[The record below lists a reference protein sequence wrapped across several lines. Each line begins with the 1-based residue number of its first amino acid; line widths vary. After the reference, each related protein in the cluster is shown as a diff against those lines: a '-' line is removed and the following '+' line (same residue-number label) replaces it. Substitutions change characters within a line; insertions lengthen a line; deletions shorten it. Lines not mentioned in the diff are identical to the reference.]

1 MKKTISVLAVALA
14 ALGAAPE
21 PETNE
26 SFTYNVVAVKRRLL
40 LASTGGEL
48 ELKEGDKAQSG
59 ASLRTGSRSSAD
71 LVVAERAA
79 RFHIGTKTRFHL
91 AAGKPGVLIDVE
103 RGSLRAVFGKLP
115 EGDQGERLVTTP
127 SAVLAVRGTDYGV
140 EVEKDGDTT
149 VVVFEGTVEIR
160 DLAGLGDTLQVSA
173 GQSTRIRKGRPP
185 SAPTA
190 HSLSTTDWD
199 RGRRSER
206 SLWND
211 SQNQAPG
218 ERGAAGQS
226 GATRQGA
233 ESAPARPQQGGST
246 RHGG

>member
-71 LVVAERAA
+71 LEVSERAA

-103 RGSLRAVFGKLP
+103 RGSLRAIFGKLP
-115 EGDQGERLVTTP
+115 EGDQSERLVTTP

-140 EVEKDGDTT
+140 EVESEIAALVERISARTELRTAYPPRWLAIKLLEGEADLVERVAADDDGAAIFKIAEASRSRIESMHGDTADIAIADARYGYVHGVVREVVDTSAVSRYT
-149 VVVFEGTVEIR
+149 VTDRLDQFER
-160 DLAGLGDTLQVSA
+160 
-173 GQSTRIRKGRPP
+173 
-185 SAPTA
+185 
-190 HSLSTTDWD
+190 
-199 RGRRSER
+199 
-206 SLWND
+206 
-211 SQNQAPG
+211 
-218 ERGAAGQS
+218 
-226 GATRQGA
+226 
-233 ESAPARPQQGGST
+233 
-246 RHGG
+246 